1 MAAYRI
7 GEISDRLDLSVDTL
21 RYYEKISLLPRVAR
35 NVSGLRAYNDKDVSR
50 LEFIQR
56 AQKMNFTLAEIGQ
69 LLKMREGSQKA
80 RTKARKLTQQKL
92 AEIETCLTDLKAL
105 RDELRLLLSRCAIS
119 MDGCPIIEEIDK
131 GNAPRNRRRGRAKR

>member
-35 NVSGLRAYNDKDVSR
+35 NASGLRTYDDRDIAR

-56 AQKMNFTLAEIGQ
+56 AQKMNFTLSEISQLMRMREAPQMVRPEVRELTRRKLDDIEACLADLKTLRNELQ
-69 LLKMREGSQKA
+69 LLLNLCDSSA
-80 RTKARKLTQQKL
+80 
-92 AEIETCLTDLKAL
+92 
-105 RDELRLLLSRCAIS
+105 
-119 MDGCPIIEEIDK
+119 DGCPIIEEIDK
-131 GNAPRNRRRGRAKR
+131 GNSSRNRQHRRAK